1 MPASGTR
8 PSRAKDGQKKA
19 FSADDDD
26 VARQREAHARADRGA
41 VDRRD
46 DRKAKAAQPQDQ
58 RVHETAHFEMRA
70 LSCLQRLQIDRVQI
84 EAAAEHLVAAGDH
97 DGAST
102 AVAFLDLI
110 EREVHRTDDAD
121 IDGVAD
127 GRPLNTQRRDAVGN
141 GEG

>member
-8 PSRAKDGQKKA
+8 PSRAKDGQKICVLT
-19 FSADDDD
+19 DDDD

-46 DRKAKAAQPQDQ
+46 DRKAKAAEAQDQ

-70 LSCLQRLQIDRVQI
+70 LPRLQRLQIDRVQI
-84 EAAAEHLVAAGDH
+84 QAAAEHVVAAGDH
-97 DGAST
+97 DGACA

-110 EREVHRTDDAD
+110 EREVHRANDGDV
-121 IDGVAD
+121 DGVAD
-127 GRPLNTQRRDAVGN
+127 GRSLNTQRCDAVGN